1 MKNPKY
7 NISIL
12 FVEDQKETRIGISEM
27 LKRRFSTVFV
37 AENGKD
43 ALEIY
48 KKHKPDLV
56 LSDVQMPFMDGLQL
70 AEKIKEINPN
80 AKVIMMTAFTDS
92 TFLLKA
98 IELQVEDYLV
108 KPIRKHKLLS
118 IIKKHVENIQLEK
131 ELIAKDIALIKSEE
145 KYRLLTESLNDVLL
159 QISVEGEILYI
170 SPAIKKFSGYSD
182 TEEIGNFIRKY
193 FVDIDEFNQAIHII
207 SDSKTAKNGGIFEF
221 QFRAANNNIFPV
233 EVSYIPLFDGG
244 KVIALQLVMRNT
256 TERKE
261 AEKSRIQYTKDL
273 QERNEDLDA
282 FSQTVAHDLNNPIA
296 SIIGFTELLLEDY
309 NHLSEKEIKKLLRIV
324 VDSGEKMK
332 QIISSLLLFA
342 SLRKADVITQEL
354 SMCEI
359 LANSISRFKSIID
372 KNNVKFLF
380 PKKFP
385 KTVGNSQWVEEVLV
399 NYISNAIKYGG
410 IPPVI
415 EIRAEIEDNN
425 MVRFFVRDNGNGI
438 SKEDQKLLFKQFER
452 LNQVGIS
459 GHGLGLSIVRRIVEK
474 LGGEVG
480 VNSEIGKG
488 SEFYF
493 SLPLSINS
501 ENIDSKEPVFEHLEV
516 PKVEHNIKR
525 KLNIII
531 AEDEEVSNNLLS
543 IIVKDIS
550 SKIISVKTGADAV
563 ESCRYNP
570 DVDLILMDINM
581 PIMNGY
587 DATREIRTFN
597 KSVKIIAQT
606 AYDSNADREKAIDV
620 GCDNFI
626 AKPIAK
632 VPLLE
637 MIENLFVK

>member
-1 MKNPKY
+1 MKKSKH

-12 FVEDQKETRIGISEM
+12 FVEDQKETRVGISEI
-27 LKRRFSTVFV
+27 LKRRFSDVFV
-37 AENGKD
+37 AENGED
-43 ALEIY
+43 ALELY

-56 LSDVQMPFMDGLQL
+56 LSDVQMPLMDGLQL
-70 AEKIKEINPN
+70 AEKIKEINPK

-98 IELQVEDYLV
+98 IELQVDDYLV

-118 IIKKHVENIQLEK
+118 VIRKHVENIQLEK
-131 ELIAKDIALIKSEE
+131 ELIKKDNDLIKSEE
-145 KYRLLTESLNDVLL
+145 KYRILTESLNDVVL
-159 QISVEGEILYI
+159 QISVDCEILYV
-170 SPAIKKFSGYSD
+170 SPAIKKFSGYSETD
-182 TEEIGNFIRKY
+182 ELGNHIRKY
-193 FVDIDEFNQAIHII
+193 FINFDEFNRAIHLI
-207 SDSKTAKNGGIFEF
+207 SDLKTAKNGGIFEF
-221 QFRAANNNIFPV
+221 QFRAANNITFPV

-244 KVIALQLVMRNT
+244 KVIAIQLVMRNI

-261 AEKSRIQYTKDL
+261 AEKIRMQYTKDL

-296 SIIGFTELLLEDY
+296 SIIGFAELLIEDY
-309 NHLSEKEIKKLLRIV
+309 NRLSDKEIIKLLKIV
-324 VDSGEKMK
+324 VDSSEKMK

-342 SLRKADVITQEL
+342 SLRKADIVTEEL
-354 SMCEI
+354 SMSEI
-359 LANSISRFKSIID
+359 LTNSISRFKSIIA
-372 KNNVKFLF
+372 KNNVEIHF

-385 KTVGNSQWVEEVLV
+385 ITIGNPQWVEEVLV

-410 IPPVI
+410 IPPII

-425 MVRFFVRDNGNGI
+425 MVRFCVRDNGHGI

-452 LNQVGIS
+452 LDQVGIS

-480 VNSEIGKG
+480 VKSEIGKG

-493 SLPLSINS
+493 SLPLSLN
-501 ENIDSKEPVFEHLEV
+501 
-516 PKVEHNIKR
+516 PKKTESHKPIIKHQEAPKKSLIKNR

-531 AEDEEVSNNLLS
+531 AEDEEVSSRLLS

-550 SKIISVKTGADAV
+550 SKITRVKTGYDAV
-563 ESCRYNP
+563 EGCRNNA

-587 DATREIRTFN
+587 DATQEIRTFN

-606 AYDSNADREKAIDV
+606 AYDSTADREKAIEV

-626 AKPIAK
+626 AKPISK
-632 VPLLE
+632 VALLE
-637 MIENLFVK
+637 MIENLFIK